1 VTLEG
6 ALREAF
12 LALKASPHPENARR
26 DAELLLM
33 HTLHCERV
41 YLLAHPEETL
51 SSPTLATYRQ
61 VVERRRSGEPIQYIT
76 EQQEFYGLPFLVRS
90 GVLIPRPETEHLIE
104 AVLAVATDYGKPRI
118 LDVGSGS
125 GAIAITLAHQ
135 LPEAIVTAT
144 DISPIALEISR
155 ENARRNGVES
165 RIRWLQTDL
174 MSGLSGEQFEIVASN
189 PPYVPLSD
197 RETLSVE
204 VREHEPELALFAGS
218 EGLDIYRRL
227 IPEAYK
233 HLVPSG
239 WLLLEFG
246 FGQSEKIRSLL
257 MANGFGDIVFHSD
270 LQGIPRIAQAHRT
283 A

>member
-1 VTLEG
+1 VG
-6 ALREAF
+6 
-12 LALKASPHPENARR
+12 
-26 DAELLLM
+26 
-33 HTLHCERV
+33 
-41 YLLAHPEETL
+41 
-51 SSPTLATYRQ
+51 
-61 VVERRRSGEPIQYIT
+61 RRRNGEPIQYIT
-76 EQQEFYGLPFLVRS
+76 EQQEFYGLPFLVRP

-104 AVLAVATDYGKPRI
+104 AVLAVAADYGKLRI

-144 DISPIALEISR
+144 DISPIALEISK

-165 RIRWLQTDL
+165 RIRLLQTDL

-257 MANGFGDIVFHSD
+257 MANGFGDITLHSD
-270 LQGIPRIAQAHRT
+270 LQGIPRVAQARRV